1 MLNAIAPAPTDAKE
15 RIVKAAVTAVY
26 DRYCSTSIDELESAV
41 VALIGQ
47 PVPDEDDDGE
57 APAPTTIGGAMK
69 ATGTASP
76 RSAPGAERLPI
87 AAGIGIDGET

>member
-26 DRYCSTSIDELESAV
+26 DRYCSTSIAELESAV

-47 PVPDEDDDGE
+47 PVPDEDDED
-57 APAPTTIGGAMK
+57 ATTALGGSNA
-69 ATGTASP
+69 
-76 RSAPGAERLPI
+76 
-87 AAGIGIDGET
+87 D